1 MFVFLILC
9 VIAQTS
15 GHLYFHMVQ
24 SVREIV
30 TQQVTPGHTLVVSYS
45 TPAHPPVVPQN
56 KSTHFLVPNSRYNAN
71 QTVREEVFSYLQP
84 SEDLR
89 QMILAEFN
97 KIEAWPLLSF
107 DAGNEM
113 KQTAP
118 SSGTYAGYV
127 LLSSCQDPKAVVPDI
142 RQQITKLRNIW
153 EWNPRAKF
161 VILLERI
168 RDINAKFLAED
179 IFAELWTSGVV
190 NSVVLIPTLD
200 THVATGTVSILDAYI
215 WLLHRPVGKC
225 THVKDAFLQNRW
237 VLDSNNNGHFLHSAS
252 FFPQKFARDLHGC
265 PLTVSTFELPPLIMR
280 TNTTEVDPNNIIYDK
295 GLEIQILTELAKSI
309 NSSLK
314 FRDTPPDG
322 GKWGWD
328 LGNGTWNG
336 LTGEIASRYSDISAA
351 LLWYRCHLVTEIEC
365 LRPHLIDKVR
375 WHVPCATP
383 YPRWTSL
390 TRVFKLSLWLGFITA
405 YVIISAIMWQ
415 VVKITSHIFTEAAQN
430 QAFASLGKCLFN
442 FWAII
447 LEESASNNP
456 PNVAVVRAVFFAWV
470 LYCWA
475 INNVY
480 QAYLTTFLIDPG
492 LQHQLSSEDEILT
505 SGIEYSTEKSVIFIY
520 PGLQGTR
527 YRHIIVTENV
537 QNAENRVEKG
547 TLALLFSMFLVQYD
561 IALEYMD
568 ADGKPRICDIED
580 DFAFNLVTMFVPKG
594 FPYKSWYDQVLL
606 YLMQAGFVNFWWKE
620 LKYTAT
626 LQKAGDFNLPPGE
639 YIALTMKHLQS
650 AFYFLLLGYALSVTS
665 FLLELSCQYR
675 KRHTIKRIERERN

>member
-1 MFVFLILC
+1 MP
-9 VIAQTS
+9 AHS
-15 GHLYFHMVQ
+15 
-24 SVREIV
+24 SIV
-30 TQQVTPGHTLVVSYS
+30 TP
-45 TPAHPPVVPQN
+45 N
-56 KSTHFLVPNSRYNAN
+56 KSTHSQVLHSHHNAN
-71 QTVREEVFSYLQP
+71 QKVREEVFSYLQP
-84 SEDLR
+84 SEDWIQL
-89 QMILAEFN
+89 ILAELN
-97 KIEAWPLLSF
+97 KIVAWPLLSF
-107 DAGNEM
+107 DANNEM
-113 KQTAP
+113 EQTAP
-118 SSGTYAGYV
+118 SSSTCAGYV
-127 LLSSCQDPKAVVPDI
+127 LLSSCQDRKAVVHDI
-142 RQQITKLRNIW
+142 RQQVTKLRNVW

-161 VILLERI
+161 VILLKGI

-200 THVATGTVSILDAYI
+200 THTATGTMSIMDAYI
-215 WLLHRPVGKC
+215 WLPHLLVGKC

-237 VLDSNNNGHFLHSAS
+237 VLDRNNTGHFLHNTS
-252 FFPQKFARDLHGC
+252 FFPQKFPRDLHGC
-265 PLTVSTFELPPLIMR
+265 PLTVSTFDLPPLIMR
-280 TNTTEVDPNNIIYDK
+280 TKTTEVDPNNIIYDK

-336 LTGEIASRYSDISAA
+336 LTGEIASRYSNISAA
-351 LLWYRCHLVTEIEC
+351 LLWYRCHLVREIEC

-375 WHVPCATP
+375 WHVPCAKP

-405 YVIISAIMWQ
+405 YVIISVIMWQ
-415 VVKITSHIFTEAAQN
+415 VMKITSHIFTKAAQN
-430 QAFASLGKCLFN
+430 QAYASLGKCLLN

-492 LQHQLSSEDEILT
+492 LEHQLSSEDEILT
-505 SGIEYSTEKSVIFIY
+505 SEIEYSTEKSVIFIY

-527 YRHIIVTENV
+527 YRHIIVTEDV
-537 QNAENRVEKG
+537 QTAENRVEKG
-547 TLALLFSMFLVQYD
+547 TLALLFSMILVQYD
-561 IALEYMD
+561 IALDYMD
-568 ADGKPRICDIED
+568 ADGKPRICYIKD

-594 FPYKSWYDQVLL
+594 FPYKAWYDEVLL
-606 YLMQAGFVNFWWKE
+606 YLMQGGFVNFWWEE

-626 LQKAGDFNLPPGE
+626 LQKAGDFNLPSGE

-650 AFYFLLLGYALSVTS
+650 AFYFLFLGYALSVTS

-675 KRHTIKRIERERN
+675 KGNKIKRIERKRN

>member
-1 MFVFLILC
+1 MFIILILC
-9 VIAQTS
+9 VTAQTS

-24 SVREIV
+24 SVCDIV

-56 KSTHFLVPNSRYNAN
+56 KSTHSLIPHSRHNAN
-71 QTVREEVFSYLQP
+71 QAVREEVFSYLQP

-97 KIEAWPLLSF
+97 EMEAWLLLSF
-107 DAGNEM
+107 DASNEM
-113 KQTAP
+113 VQTAP

-127 LLSSCQDPKAVVPDI
+127 LLSSYQDPKAVVQDI
-142 RQQITKLRNIW
+142 GQQVTKLRNIT

-161 VILLERI
+161 VILLEGI
-168 RDINAKFLAED
+168 RDKNAKFLAED

-200 THVATGTVSILDAYI
+200 THLATGTVSILDAYI
-215 WLLHRPVGKC
+215 WLAHLSVAKC
-225 THVKDAFLQNRW
+225 THAKDAFLQNRW
-237 VLDSNNNGHFLHSAS
+237 IMDSNNTGHFLHSVS
-252 FFPQKFARDLHGC
+252 FFPEKFPKNLHGC
-265 PLTVSTFELPPLIMR
+265 PLIVSTFELPPLIMR
-280 TNTTEVDPNNIIYDK
+280 TNTTEGDPNNIIYDK

-314 FRDTPPDG
+314 FREPPPDG

-336 LTGEIASRYSDISAA
+336 LTGEMASRYSNIGAA
-351 LLWYRCHLVTEIEC
+351 ILYYRCHLLTEIEC
-365 LRPHLIDKVR
+365 LSPHLIDKAK

-390 TRVFKLSLWLGFITA
+390 TRVFKLSLWLGLMTA

-415 VVKITSHIFTEAAQN
+415 VAKITSRIFTEAAQN
-430 QAFASLGKCLFN
+430 QAYASLGKCLFN

-456 PNVAVVRAVFFAWV
+456 SNVAVVRAVFFAWV
-470 LYCWA
+470 LCCWA

-480 QAYLTTFLIDPG
+480 QTYLTAFLIDPG

-505 SGIEYSTEKSVIFIY
+505 SGIEYSTEKSFIYIY

-527 YRHIIVTENV
+527 YRHIKAIEDV
-537 QNAENRVEKG
+537 QAAENRVEKG
-547 TLALLFSMFLVQYD
+547 MSAFLFSMFLTQYS

-568 ADGKPRICDIED
+568 ADGKPRICYVED
-580 DFAFNLVTMFVPKG
+580 NFATNLVTMFVPKG
-594 FPYKSWYDQVLL
+594 FPYKAWYDQVLL
-606 YLMQAGFVNFWWKE
+606 YLMQAGFVNFWWEE
-620 LKYTAT
+620 LKYMAT

-650 AFYFLLLGYALSVTS
+650 AFYFLLLGYVLSVTS

-675 KRHTIKRIERERN
+675 KGRKIKRVERKRN